1 MTDQKTYSAGMLRLF
16 AAELFAAAGLSA
28 KAAGRVADALI
39 EADLS
44 GRGSHGLL
52 QADRYV
58 ERLIAGAMST
68 ADAPTV
74 ISRNHGAIVLDVD
87 GMEGHIVAEDAMRLG
102 IDTARETGIATV
114 AVRRAQHMGVV
125 GRYVRMAAEAG
136 CVGIA
141 MGNTKPVMAA
151 PGGAE
156 KLVGTNP
163 LAIGIPASQEA
174 IVLDMATTAGTYGR
188 IRQAAALG
196 KVIPEGWALDAE
208 GRPTTDAAEAIKG
221 LLLPAGGA
229 KGFALSFMID
239 LLCGLLS
246 GGAWGTKLGLIDDS
260 TVGPQMS
267 SYLFIVLDIA
277 AFRPLEEFKAEA
289 DEAIAQLRQSRRA
302 AGVDRLYTP
311 GEQSAERLAE
321 STGEIRLAP
330 AVARALAE
338 RGRQLGVAVPAE
350 LGQT

>member
-1 MTDQKTYSAGMLRLF
+1 MPDQKTFSADLLRRF
-16 AAELFAAAGLSA
+16 AVDLFAAAGLSVQ
-28 KAAGRVADALI
+28 AAGRVADALI

-52 QADRYV
+52 QADRYI
-58 ERLIAGAMST
+58 ERLMAGAMST

-74 ISRNHGAIVLDVD
+74 VSRSHGAIVVDGD
-87 GMEGHIVAEDAMRLG
+87 GMEGHIVAEDAMKMG
-102 IDTARETGIATV
+102 IEAARDTGIAAV

-151 PGGAE
+151 PGGTE

-163 LAIGIPASQEA
+163 LAIGIPASREA
-174 IVLDMATTAGTYGR
+174 VVLDMATTAGTYGR

-196 KVIPEGWALDAE
+196 QAIPEGWAMDAH
-208 GRPTTDAAEAIKG
+208 GTPTTDAAEAMKG

-260 TVGPQMS
+260 AVGPQMS

-289 DEAIAQLRQSRRA
+289 DEAIATVRQSRRA
-302 AGVDRLYTP
+302 EGVDRLYTP
-311 GEQSAERLAE
+311 GERSAEQLA
-321 STGEIRLAP
+321 TNRGQIRLAP
-330 AVARALAE
+330 TVVSALAE
-338 RGRQLGVAVPAE
+338 RGRQLGIAVPAE
-350 LGQT
+350 LLE